1 MSDRKYRHRG
11 YQDSGVDRDSER
23 SGGRPS
29 EFRRERVE
37 GAPRGRSAGGFG
49 PQAFKCARC
58 GEKQTLVDD
67 LGQEATCARC
77 GADLHTC
84 TNCRHF
90 DTSLQWQCRLWEKIP
105 GRIAPKDVRNVCD
118 AFEPRLA
125 ADLAADKG
133 PGRPQGAD
141 DARKAFEAL
150 FKK

>member
-1 MSDRKYRHRG
+1 MSDRKYRHHG
-11 YQDSGVDRDSER
+11 YQDSGVTDGPRAPQAPREER
-23 SGGRPS
+23 K
-29 EFRRERVE
+29 ERIE

-58 GEKQTLVDD
+58 GEKHTTVDAIA
-67 LGQEATCARC
+67 ATAVCPC

-84 TNCRHF
+84 TNCQHF
-90 DTSLQWQCRLWEKIP
+90 DTSAYWQCLAWNQISARV
-105 GRIAPKDVRNVCD
+105 APKDAGNACA
-118 AFEPRLA
+118 AFRPRFV

-133 PGRPQGAD
+133 GRAQPPD